1 MKHVHVE
8 LRIVFLIFAILFVIG
23 CIRRRLPRLRVGS
36 TIDQEMLLRE
46 LGIDRRGRHKRSGRK
61 NNNNE
66 LEIFSFETV
75 ALATDYFSDANKL
88 GEGGFGPVYKVVQM
102 LQILIVT

>member
-1 MKHVHVE
+1 MFYLVT
-8 LRIVFLIFAILFVIG
+8 G
-23 CIRRRLPRLRVGS
+23 YIRSSLQTVRVGS

-46 LGIDRRGRHKRSGRK
+46 LGIDRRGRHRRSARK

-66 LEIFSFETV
+66 LQIFSFETV

-88 GEGGFGPVYKVVQM
+88 GEGGFGPVYKVQ
-102 LQILIVT
+102 QILQFIT